1 MAARS
6 LLRRG
11 STLSTLLRHHDAA
24 AIAVAAP
31 TGGPV
36 LHVQTQG
43 HSTAAAE
50 AAPSSAPKKAAN
62 LMGFQIYRWSPEDGG
77 KPRLQEFQIDLND
90 CGPMVLDALI
100 KIKNEMDPSLT
111 FRRSCREGICGSC
124 AMNID
129 GDNGLACLTKIK
141 RDGAGSMMV
150 TPLPHMYVM
159 KDLVVDMTN
168 FYAQYKS
175 VEPWLKR
182 KDPPPVPGKEI
193 IQSKKDRA
201 KLDGMYECILCACCS
216 TSCPSYW
223 WNPELYLG
231 PAALLHTHRWIADSR
246 DQYTKERLEA
256 VCDEFK
262 LYRCHTILN
271 CTAACPKGLNPGKEI
286 MSIKKLQLQKPF
298 M

>member
-6 LLRRG
+6 LLRRS
-11 STLSTLLRHHDAA
+11 STLSSSVLGGLREVCAA
-24 AIAVAAP
+24 ASPSVR
-31 TGGPV
+31 GP
-36 LHVQTQG
+36 LLQQTQG

-50 AAPSSAPKKAAN
+50 AAPSAGKKSPN
-62 LMGFQIYRWSPEDGG
+62 LKTFQIYRWSPEGGG
-77 KPRLQEFQIDLND
+77 KPRLEEFAVDLND

-100 KIKNEMDPSLT
+100 KIKNEVDPSLT

-141 RDGAGSMMV
+141 KDQGGAMMI
-150 TPLPHMYVM
+150 TPLPHMFVM

-182 KDPPPVPGKEI
+182 KDPAPADGKEI
-193 IQSKKDRA
+193 KQSKKDRA

-231 PAALLHTHRWIADSR
+231 PAALLHAHRCAFSPLPFLPLRGDPSF
-246 DQYTKERLEA
+246 YSFYLFLHA
-256 VCDEFK
+256 
-262 LYRCHTILN
+262 YR
-271 CTAACPKGLNPGKEI
+271 K
-286 MSIKKLQLQKPF
+286 
-298 M
+298 